1 MDGGNGFFLLHMGAL
16 FGGALGLLGLA
27 LALIGHLRRRLV
39 LRQPAHAGDRRAY
52 GSRRTT
58 PGHLRLVVG
67 HGLGLVGGGIVLG
80 LVAAFGI
87 SRLMGSLLFGISGT
101 DPLTFLSVPLV
112 LGTMAFVASY
122 LPALRA
128 TRIDPMRALRSE

>member
-1 MDGGNGFFLLHMGAL
+1 M
-16 FGGALGLLGLA
+16 ALGA
-27 LALIGHLRRRLV
+27 QRR
-39 LRQPAHAGDRRAY
+39 DI
-52 GSRRTT
+52 
-58 PGHLRLVVG
+58 LRLVVG

-87 SRLMGSLLFGISGT
+87 SRLMGRLLFGISGT